1 MKTTTK
7 TPAPPMIPEG
17 LTYSLSPGQRMG
29 VEILCQRTGLEQ
41 VEVLRLLLETGL
53 YVVGLDLAGVE
64 AFEFLLK
71 TTVGE
76 KHLDEALTEAADVNG
91 LQLAQFVANVEIR
104 ERRARRAYLAKAEPV
119 QAEA

>member
-1 MKTTTK
+1 
-7 TPAPPMIPEG
+7 MIPEG